1 MSLIS
6 PLNLLFA
13 GLLGAI
19 VLLYML
25 RLKRRE
31 RVVPS
36 NLLWQSAIRDLQ
48 ANAPWQRLRS
58 SLLMWLQLAFLALAV
73 FALARPA
80 IKIFSAG
87 GQTVAIVLD
96 GSASMGATDV
106 APSRFDDARSR
117 AAKLVNGLSSGDAG
131 TVLLAGA
138 RTRVLAPL
146 TAEKNT
152 LKNAV
157 SRADNGD
164 TTSDL
169 REAIVLA
176 ASLLRDKKNPQI
188 YVFSDGATSTLQD
201 LDVGKVG
208 LQFVKI
214 GSGSDNLAITAL
226 DARRGYGGSDSTAA
240 QVFATVSNYGD
251 APRKIDLELS
261 RDGNLLTVRPM
272 TIPAAQTKNGARV
285 PGQASELFDDLRFDS
300 GLFGAKFEA
309 KDSLAADNV
318 AWANLDPP
326 RPISV
331 LFAGDN
337 LFLERALNLD
347 PSVKL
352 FVGAPPPGR
361 AFDVVVCDGNV
372 PPNLPDTNQFIF
384 NAFTPLAPVE
394 KIGVAQ
400 QPSVADYDRGNPVTR
415 FAPWNDLRFVQSLAV
430 KVKPWGKA
438 VVEAERTPLVVVGEK
453 SGKRVVWVG
462 FDLRDSQDFPLRVAF
477 PIFIVN
483 SLRWLTAPRG
493 LDAQNEG
500 APLRTGGAVPLYA
513 PAKAS
518 EIAITGPDNF
528 KTTIPHRSDGAT
540 VLFDGASKVG
550 QYLASSGN
558 WKQGFA
564 VSLLDKSESD
574 ITPRDALKIG
584 EQKTVAAEN
593 SARANKELWGYII
606 LAALALLGLEWWVF
620 HRGV

>member
-48 ANAPWQRLRS
+48 ANSPWQKLRS

-80 IKIFSAG
+80 IKVLSSG

-106 APSRFDDARSR
+106 APSRFDDARAR
-117 AAKLVNGLSSGDAG
+117 ALKLVNGLASGDTG
-131 TVLLAGA
+131 TVLLAGT

-146 TAEKNT
+146 TAEKNA
-152 LKNAV
+152 LKGAV
-157 SRADNGD
+157 ARADNGD
-164 TTSDL
+164 TGSNL

-188 YVFSDGATSTLQD
+188 YVFSDGAAPALQD
-201 LDVGKVG
+201 LDVGNVG
-208 LQFVKI
+208 LQFVKV
-214 GSGSDNLAITAL
+214 GQSNDNLALTAL
-226 DARRGYGGSDSTAA
+226 DARRGYGGSNAA
-240 QVFATVSNYGD
+240 QVFATVSNFGD
-251 APRKIDLELS
+251 KARKINLELS
-261 RDGNLLTVRPM
+261 RDGGLITVRPM
-272 TIPAAQTKNGARV
+272 TVPAATVKNGARA
-285 PGQASELFDDLRFDS
+285 PGQASELFDGLNFDA
-300 GLFGAKFEA
+300 GLFSAKFDA
-309 KDSLAADNV
+309 GDALKADNV

-331 LFAGDN
+331 LLTGDN
-337 LFLERALNLD
+337 LFLERALNVD
-347 PSVKL
+347 PNVKV
-352 FVGAPPPGR
+352 FTGAPPPGR
-361 AFDVVVCDGNV
+361 AFDVVVCDGSI
-372 PPNLPDTNQFIF
+372 PANLPDTNQLIF
-384 NAFTPLAPVE
+384 NAFTPLTPVE

-400 QPSVADYDRGNPVTR
+400 QPSVADYDRTDPVTR
-415 FAPWNDLRFVQSLAV
+415 YAPWNDLKFIQSLAV
-430 KVKPWGKA
+430 KVKPWGKV
-438 VVEAERTPLVVVGEK
+438 VVEAERTPLIVVGEK
-453 SGKRVVWVG
+453 GGKRAVWVG
-462 FDLRDSQDFPLRVAF
+462 FDLRDSDLPLRPAF

-483 SLRWLTAPRG
+483 SLHWLTAPRG
-493 LDAQNEG
+493 LNNQTEG
-500 APLRTGGAVPLYA
+500 APLRTGGAVPLFP

-518 EIAITGPDNF
+518 EITVSGPQGF
-528 KTTIPHRSDGAT
+528 KTTVPNRGDGT
-540 VLFDGASKVG
+540 TLLFDGATKVG
-550 QYLASSGN
+550 LYVAQSGD

-574 ITPRDALKIG
+574 IAPRDALKIG
-584 EQKTVAAEN
+584 EAKSVAAEN

-606 LAALALLGLEWWVF
+606 LGALGLLGLEWWVF

>member
-1 MSLIS
+1 VSLIS

-48 ANAPWQRLRS
+48 ANAPWQKLRS
-58 SLLMWLQLAFLALAV
+58 SLLMWLQLAFLVLAIL
-73 FALARPA
+73 ALARPA
-80 IKIFSAG
+80 IKVLSSG
-87 GQTVAIVLD
+87 GQTVAIVMD

-106 APSRFDDARSR
+106 APTRFDDARSR
-117 AAKLVNGLSSGDAG
+117 ALKLVNGLASGDSG
-131 TVLLAGA
+131 TILLAGT

-152 LKNAV
+152 LKSAV
-157 SRADNGD
+157 ARADNGD
-164 TTSDL
+164 TSSNL

-188 YVFSDGATSTLQD
+188 YVFSDGAAPALQD
-201 LDVGKVG
+201 LDVGQVG
-208 LQFVKI
+208 LQFVKV

-226 DARRGYGGSDSTAA
+226 DARRGYGGSNAA
-240 QVFATVSNYGD
+240 QIFATVSNYGD
-251 APRKIDLELS
+251 KARKIDLELS

-272 TIPAAQTKNGARV
+272 TIPAATIKNGARV
-285 PGQASELFDDLRFDS
+285 PGQASELFADLQFDS
-300 GLFGAKFEA
+300 GLFGAKFDA
-309 KDSLAADNV
+309 DDSLKSDNI

-331 LFAGDN
+331 LLTGDN
-337 LFLERALNLD
+337 LFLERALNVD
-347 PSVKL
+347 PDVKL
-352 FVGAPPPGR
+352 FTGAPPPGR
-361 AFDVVVCDGNV
+361 SFDVVVCDGNI
-372 PPNLPDTNQFIF
+372 PPNLPDANQLIF
-384 NAFTPLAPVE
+384 NAFTDLTPVE

-400 QPSVADYDRGNPVTR
+400 QPSVADYDRTDPVTR
-415 FAPWNDLRFVQSLAV
+415 YAPWNDLKFVQSLAV
-430 KVKPWGKA
+430 KVKPWGKT
-438 VVEAERTPLVVVGEK
+438 VVEAERTPLIVVGEK
-453 SGKRVVWVG
+453 GGKRVVWVG
-462 FDLRDSQDFPLRVAF
+462 FDLRDSDLPLRPAF

-483 SLRWLTAPRG
+483 ALHWLTAPRG
-493 LDAQNEG
+493 LSNTNEG
-500 APLRTGGAVPLYA
+500 AALRTGGAVPLFP

-518 EIAITGPDNF
+518 EISVTGPDNF
-528 KTTIPHRSDGAT
+528 KTAIPNRGDGET
-540 VLFDGASKVG
+540 VLFDGAEKVG
-550 QYLASSGN
+550 QYVASSGD

-564 VSLLDKSESD
+564 VSLLDKAESD

-584 EQKTVAAEN
+584 EQKTVQAEN
-593 SARANKELWGYII
+593 SARANKELWGYLIVG
-606 LAALALLGLEWWVF
+606 ALALLGLEWWVF

>member
-80 IKIFSAG
+80 IKVFAAG
-87 GQTVAIVLD
+87 GQTVAIVMD

-106 APSRFDDARSR
+106 APSRFGDARAR
-117 AAKLVNGLSSGDAG
+117 AMKLVNGLASGDSA
-131 TVLLAGA
+131 TVLLASN

-146 TAEKNT
+146 TAEKNA

-157 SRADNGD
+157 ARADNGD
-164 TTSDL
+164 TAADL

-188 YVFSDGATSTLQD
+188 YVFSDGAAPTLQG

-214 GSGSDNLAITAL
+214 GSSSDNLALTAL
-226 DARRGYGGSDSTAA
+226 DARRGYGGSNAA
-240 QVFATVSNYGD
+240 QVFATVSNFGD
-251 APRKIDLELS
+251 KARKIDLELS

-272 TIPAAQTKNGARV
+272 TVPAAQVKNGARL
-285 PGQASELFDDLRFDS
+285 PGQASELFDDLQFDS
-300 GLFGAKFEA
+300 GLFSAKFEA
-309 KDSLAADNV
+309 GDALKSDNV

-331 LFAGDN
+331 LLAADN
-337 LFLERALNLD
+337 LFLERALNID
-347 PSVKL
+347 PNVKL
-352 FVGAPPPGR
+352 FVGKPPAGR
-361 AFDVVVCDGNV
+361 AFDVVVCDGNI
-372 PPNLPDTNQFIF
+372 PPDLPDANQLIF
-384 NAFTPLAPVE
+384 NAFTPLTPVE
-394 KIGVAQ
+394 KIGIAQ
-400 QPSVADYDRGNPVTR
+400 QPSVADYDRTDPVSR
-415 FAPWNDLRFVQSLAV
+415 YAPWNDLRFVQSLAV
-430 KVKPWGKA
+430 KVKPWGKT
-438 VVEAERTPLVVVGEK
+438 VVEAERTPLIVVGQK
-453 SGKRVVWVG
+453 GGKRVVWVG
-462 FDLRDSQDFPLRVAF
+462 FDLRDSGDFPLRVAF

-493 LDAQNEG
+493 LNNQTEG
-500 APLRTGGAVPLYA
+500 APLRTGGAVPLF
-513 PAKAS
+513 PPDKTS
-518 EIAITGPDNF
+518 EITITGPDNF
-528 KTTIPHRSDGAT
+528 KTTIPNRGDGT
-540 VLFDGASKVG
+540 QVLFDGATKVG

-564 VSLLDKSESD
+564 VSLLDKNESD

-584 EQKTVAAEN
+584 EQKTITAEN

-606 LAALALLGLEWWVF
+606 LGALALLGLEWWVF